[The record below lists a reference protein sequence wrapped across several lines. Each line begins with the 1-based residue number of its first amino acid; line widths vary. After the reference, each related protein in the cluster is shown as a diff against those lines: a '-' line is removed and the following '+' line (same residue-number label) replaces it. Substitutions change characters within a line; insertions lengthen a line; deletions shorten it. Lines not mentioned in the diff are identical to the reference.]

1 MATKPA
7 TWFGVYTAPGNLVDV
22 TPGSM
27 IALLTVM
34 LVVFA
39 VQLVRELRADHRA
52 PRSRGIQPAEFLVAY
67 VRGEA

>member
-1 MATKPA
+1 
-7 TWFGVYTAPGNLVDV
+7 
-22 TPGSM
+22 M

-39 VQLVRELRADHRA
+39 VQLVWELRADHRA
-52 PRSRGIQPAEFLVAY
+52 PRSRGIQPADSLVAY